1 MAAYVDVSSI
11 DCCTSSLVSDPVPS
25 SETQLPVHDESIATA
40 MITLDL
46 ADLSIAG
53 LLMANRSAAR
63 RWVVE
68 MLENFVKN
76 NGTSMRG
83 TLTKVLPLSAD
94 SGTITKRLRIEIKNT
109 FEDTMQQ
116 IVVPA
121 LRQHGRVQ
129 RIVAEEASAQ
139 FTHDQQFG
147 LRKAA
152 AAAAVGDVSGTKD
165 LLNKWTTMRG
175 EGGSP
180 RKKRKCVDNMVML
193 LERSQRVATHKM
205 REMVETEVEE
215 RHDDSE

>member
-25 SETQLPVHDESIATA
+25 SETQLPVHDESIAIA

-46 ADLSIAG
+46 ADLTIAG
-53 LLMANRSAAR
+53 LIMADRSAAR
-63 RWVVE
+63 RGVVE

-83 TLTKVLPLSAD
+83 TLTKVLPLSAN
-94 SGTITKRLRIEIKNT
+94 SGTMTKRLRIEIKDT
-109 FEDTMQQ
+109 SEDTMQQ

-129 RIVAEEASAQ
+129 RIVAEEAAAQ

-180 RKKRKCVDNMVML
+180 RKKRKCVDNMVIL

-205 REMVETEVEE
+205 REMVETEV
-215 RHDDSE
+215 DSE